1 MIVTTNTMV
10 FIGTLPSIDPTEGNW
25 DAENASALLGTYSHQ
40 SGFEMIDITSYDDD
54 GSGGIDDDDFGTT
67 DYVTYTQ
74 GGAAYTQT
82 LDATSTYTANVI
94 DVDGTTYTV
103 DVVLVQMQNGDT
115 FIADLDGNGDLD
127 NLKIRSIELTSVI
140 TSQSAG
146 YFTWHNVSNSS
157 VVCFAYGTLID
168 TPNGPRA
175 VEQLEQGDL
184 ITTLDHAAQPIA
196 QTITRRLTRPARNAP
211 ICIAPHALAAIGQPH
226 GHSTLC
232 VSPQHRIMLNAPHGS
247 RWPAQVLIIAR
258 HLLTLDGVTQAP
270 PDIAVRY
277 VHLRLRRHEIIYAN
291 GIAAESLLLG
301 AQALDI
307 MESHGITLS
316 DAAWRA
322 AIPARPILNAKQARR
337 FLTEV
342 ARTPALVS
350 QKAL

>member
-10 FIGTLPSIDPTEGNW
+10 FIGTLPSIDPTEGNLV
-25 DAENASALLGTYSHQ
+25 AENATAISGTYTQ
-40 SGFEMIDITSYDDD
+40 ASGIEVVDISSYDDD
-54 GSGGIDDDDFGTT
+54 DSGSIQPDDFTTT

-74 GGAAYTQT
+74 GGTAYSQV
-82 LDATSTYTANVI
+82 LDTTIAYNANVTE
-94 DVDGTTYTV
+94 VDGTITSL
-103 DVVLVQMQNGDT
+103 VLVVAQMQNGDT
-115 FIADLDGNGDLD
+115 FAVDLDGVGELD
-127 NLKIRSIELTSVI
+127 NLKIRSIELTTSV
-140 TSQSAG
+140 SSESMG
-146 YFTWHNVSNSS
+146 YYTWHTISNSS

-175 VEQLEQGDL
+175 VEQFKQGDL

-226 GHSTLC
+226 GHRTLC

-247 RWPAQVLIIAR
+247 RWPAQVLIVAR
-258 HLLTLDGVTQAP
+258 HLLALDGVTQAP

-291 GIAAESLLLG
+291 GIAAETLLLG

-322 AIPARPILNAKQARR
+322 AIPARSILNAKQARR
-337 FLTEV
+337 FLSEA